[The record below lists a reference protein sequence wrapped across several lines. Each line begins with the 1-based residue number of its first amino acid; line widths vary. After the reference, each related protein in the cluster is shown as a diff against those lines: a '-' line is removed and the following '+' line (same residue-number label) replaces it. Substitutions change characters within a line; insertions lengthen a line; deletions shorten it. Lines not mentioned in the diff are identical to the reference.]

1 MLEKKNEEILD
12 SNSYLNKRKKARK
25 HIKFN
30 KDKRKVFIFSF
41 AVSFISLALI
51 YFLSP
56 FSDTYRVS
64 ILNNIYLKDED
75 IRESARVNDK
85 FLLNNPS
92 AIKKRLSEHP
102 LIKDVNVKLDNN
114 KTVTITVEEE
124 KLIGYIFEYNELY
137 VVTADGSS
145 MKIDDDSIYL
155 IDNVPLIDGYSSD
168 ELKEISRFL

>member
-92 AIKKRLSEHP
+92 AI
-102 LIKDVNVKLDNN
+102 
-114 KTVTITVEEE
+114 
-124 KLIGYIFEYNELY
+124 
-137 VVTADGSS
+137 
-145 MKIDDDSIYL
+145 
-155 IDNVPLIDGYSSD
+155 
-168 ELKEISRFL
+168 

>member
-75 IRESARVNDK
+75 IRESARVNNK

-114 KTVTITVEEE
+114 KTVTITVE
-124 KLIGYIFEYNELY
+124 
-137 VVTADGSS
+137 
-145 MKIDDDSIYL
+145 
-155 IDNVPLIDGYSSD
+155 
-168 ELKEISRFL
+168 

>member
-114 KTVTITVEEE
+114 KILVCTTEMNSE
-124 KLIGYIFEYNELY
+124 FELEQY
-137 VVTADGSS
+137 VN
-145 MKIDDDSIYL
+145 SI
-155 IDNVPLIDGYSSD
+155 
-168 ELKEISRFL
+168 